1 MNLRK
6 PQGSYPIRK
15 KISMNKS
22 YRAFSIIQKVNLTK
36 TINSLVW
43 TTRKLPII
51 GKRLGDK
58 YNFFEFKEVVYA
70 FYPIL
75 SLLGKAIKSVFSL
88 LVPLVLDLMVFS
100 ILINIDP
107 IVSLIGYKPGSM
119 MELNNYLAGRM
130 IVPIFY
136 LSLALFRNF
145 ITDNFATINDYYN
158 IFHMEPKDL
167 FKSFLY
173 YNPAFR
179 FVGRSLVF
187 AFYFKVFGDVPIY
200 VSILMSAAIFCLELG
215 SSVFWL
221 RIYMRDKKT
230 IFQNGFLQL
239 ALMTL
244 INFALALGVLWIGL
258 SPLSRSL
265 IAFALGFIS
274 LIAGLAYIKNFT
286 SYAYVIEKANREYQI
301 SLDKLDTTND
311 LTTKID
317 VKDVGYEKV
326 KGTGFAYLN
335 NLFFIRHKKLITK
348 PIIIRSLI
356 VLALGFLLFFIL
368 KFVAKPLDQED
379 SDSLVYFLP
388 MVMYI
393 LCKQNNIIKTMY
405 LNCDQGLI
413 PYGFY
418 RENKNLLAMFKQR
431 LISLLKIMVV
441 PTLSLIISFS
451 LVTSEV
457 TGIRIGE
464 IIGGAISIVFMGL
477 FFTCLPLMQYY
488 IFQPFDQEGKPV
500 GKISA
505 TIDIILYWVC
515 IFLSPQLF
523 DFVGFYVFISI
534 VIIFSINFVALT
546 LFLVYKIGHKTFR
559 IRS

>member
-1 MNLRK
+1 
-6 PQGSYPIRK
+6 
-15 KISMNKS
+15 MNKS
-22 YRAFSIIQKVNLTK
+22 YRAFSIIQKVNLAK
-36 TINSLVW
+36 TINGLVW

-70 FYPIL
+70 LYPIF
-75 SLLGKAIKSVFSL
+75 SFLGRAIKSAFSL
-88 LVPLVLDLMVFS
+88 LAPLFFDLIIFS
-100 ILINIDP
+100 VLININP

-136 LSLALFRNF
+136 LSLALIRNF
-145 ITDNFATINDYYN
+145 ITDNFASINDYYN
-158 IFHMEPKDL
+158 SFHMDPKDL

-173 YNPAFR
+173 YDPAFR

-187 AFYFKVFGDVPIY
+187 AVYFKVFGNLPIY
-200 VSILMSAAIFCLELG
+200 VSIIMSAAIFCLELG
-215 SSVFWL
+215 ASIFWL
-221 RIYMRDKKT
+221 RIYMKDKKT
-230 IFQNGFLQL
+230 IFQNIFFQL

-244 INFALALGVLWIGL
+244 INFGVSLGVLWTGIA
-258 SPLSRSL
+258 PLSISL
-265 IAFALGFIS
+265 VAFAFGFIS
-274 LIAGLAYIKNFT
+274 LLAGLAYMKNFT
-286 SYAYVIEKANREYQI
+286 SYAYVLEKANRDYQI
-301 SLDKLDTTND
+301 NLDKLDTTND
-311 LTTKID
+311 LTTKIED
-317 VKDVGYEKV
+317 KNIGYEKV

-356 VLALGFLLFFIL
+356 VLALGLALFIALKFFI
-368 KFVAKPLDQED
+368 KPSDQED

-388 MVMYI
+388 MIMYI

-418 RENKNLLAMFKQR
+418 RENKNLLAMFKHR

-451 LVTSEV
+451 LVTSVVSE
-457 TGIRIGE
+457 IRIGE
-464 IIGGAISIVFMGL
+464 MVGGVISIVFMGL

-500 GKISA
+500 GKISSLM
-505 TIDIILYWVC
+505 DISLYFVC
-515 IFLSPQLF
+515 ISLAPQLF
-523 DFVGFYVFISI
+523 NLVSFYTFMAI
-534 VIIFSINFVALT
+534 VIIFSIGFVGLT